1 MAIMHN
7 QVNANLKIENTS
19 LAQVIHSIL
28 QHAIIV
34 YSVKDEPKAIPL
46 FKKNW
51 KTHFCVK
58 MKKM

>member
-46 FKKNW
+46 F
-51 KTHFCVK
+51 
-58 MKKM
+58 